1 MRKSLLIE
9 FLEIERKLGRIHE
22 HIDEFS
28 DQIPDNQY
36 SGDIFVSTDDLDDVE
51 KINDEL
57 ELEKEIPKD
66 DIKNDDDIYVN
77 MIPISKETPQE
88 IPDQDQ
94 TPEVP
99 DFSDI
104 NQPVEEEPQTA
115 TYDNLNNI
123 TQTGNTDMSQA
134 EQPASTD
141 PMMNGMSQELPATD
155 PSTAAPVDPN
165 TGMMDPNMAMGGG
178 MMDPMSAGLLGLP
191 EPLDPS
197 SIGKMYILKKIYSR
211 LLSVDENLSY
221 LSSEKFE
228 DVRKSVSEA
237 IDHFQNVIANFDQFK
252 DKLDEIIILFQR
264 FLVGSVNKIEVL
276 LSSDENSEEENE
288 NNEEFNSGERVSTQ
302 YS

>member
-36 SGDIFVSTDDLDDVE
+36 SGDIFVPIDDLDDVE

-66 DIKNDDDIYVN
+66 DIRNDDDIYVN
-77 MIPISKETPQE
+77 MIPIPKETPQE
-88 IPDQDQ
+88 IPDQ
-94 TPEVP
+94 TPEEP

-104 NQPVEEEPQTA
+104 DQPVEEEPQVA

-123 TQTGNTDMSQA
+123 AQTGNTDMSQA
-134 EQPASTD
+134 EQPALAD

-165 TGMMDPNMAMGGG
+165 AGMMDPNMGMAGG
-178 MMDPMSAGLLGLP
+178 MMDPMSAGLLGMP

-211 LLSVDENLSY
+211 LLSVNENLSY

-228 DVRKSVSEA
+228 DLRKSVSEA

-252 DKLDEIIILFQR
+252 DKLDEVIILFQR

-276 LSSDENSEEENE
+276 LSSDENSEEETE
-288 NNEEFNSGERVSTQ
+288 NNEELNSRERISTQ